1 MQGQNVEEDD
11 RGDGEVLD
19 GVSNDDLKLVIVMI
33 VTPGV
38 MNVFQFCVRRA
49 LPPRPTRSS
58 NSIDQIEQFGI
69 SDLVYVPLL

>member
-1 MQGQNVEEDD
+1 MYA
-11 RGDGEVLD
+11 GEVLD

-49 LPPRPTRSS
+49 LAPRPVRWSVDEAGYARYCNAT
-58 NSIDQIEQFGI
+58 I
-69 SDLVYVPLL
+69 